1 MEEPMSRTETT
12 IRHPLPSARWKLAL
26 PVLGLLLATAIG
38 AQAGPADAPG
48 AHAQVHRVSLESR
61 GEPYALVRDGD
72 HGITMTGDSD
82 DRLDVKQIRK
92 HINGDFLWF
101 RDDGKS
107 WVIQDPDVL
116 AKARAAWAPMDKLG
130 EQMDAYGR
138 EMDRHGKAMDALG
151 KEMNQAAVHI
161 QPDPEKM
168 RALNR
173 QMDELGR
180 KMGKLG
186 EKMAYAK
193 DEERVQLNAEM
204 ARLSAR
210 MGELGAQMG
219 AVAASDAQ
227 RQAQVSMNEVSRRMN
242 EASRPMN
249 ELGRKMNA
257 LGKDMERESHAADK
271 TVRALIRDA
280 VARGLAHPAPQ
291 G

>member
-1 MEEPMSRTETT
+1 MSRPEPAL
-12 IRHPLPSARWKLAL
+12 RQPLPSMRRTLAL
-26 PVLGLLLATAIG
+26 PVLGLLLAA
-38 AQAGPADAPG
+38 ACSAHAGTGDAPA
-48 AHAQVHRVSLESR
+48 AHAQPHHMSLESR

-82 DRLDVKQIRK
+82 DKLDVSQLRS
-92 HINGDFLWF
+92 HIKGDFLWF

-107 WVIQDPDVL
+107 YVIQDPEVL
-116 AKARAAWAPMDKLG
+116 ARARAAWAPVDRLG

-138 EMDRHGKAMDALG
+138 EMDQHGKAMDALG
-151 KEMNQAAVHI
+151 KEMGNAAVRI
-161 QPDPEKM
+161 EPDQAKM
-168 RALNR
+168 HALER

-186 EKMAYAK
+186 EQMAFAK
-193 DEERVQLNAEM
+193 DEERVRLNTQM
-204 ARLSAR
+204 ASLNTQ
-210 MGELGAQMG
+210 MGALGAQMG
-219 AVAASDAQ
+219 AVASSDAQ
-227 RQAQVSMNEVSRRMN
+227 RQSQASMNEISRRMN
-242 EASRPMN
+242 EASKPMN

-280 VARGLAHPAPQ
+280 VARGLAKPAPQ